1 MPVRK
6 LQSYEVDYQEELN
19 HQVPRYQDYTPEA
32 QSEAQSDAN
41 LKEILFFVNIAVFCI
56 CIAIFSFIFLALKL
70 STALAF
76 AAAIGSSLLVL
87 KVQRSIIKRKRRR

>member
-19 HQVPRYQDYTPEA
+19 HQIPRYQDYTP
-32 QSEAQSDAN
+32 EAQSDAN

-56 CIAIFSFIFLALKL
+56 CIAIFSFIFLALKF

-76 AAAIGSSLLVL
+76 VAAIGFSLLVL
-87 KVQRSIIKRKRRR
+87 KVQRSIIKRKFRR

>member
-32 QSEAQSDAN
+32 QSDAN
-41 LKEILFFVNIAVFCI
+41 LKEILFFVNI

-70 STALAF
+70 STALALG
-76 AAAIGSSLLVL
+76 AAILSSLFVL
-87 KVQRSIIKRKRRR
+87 KLQRSVIKRKFKKK

>member
-19 HQVPRYQDYTPEA
+19 QQVPRYQDYTPEA
-32 QSEAQSDAN
+32 QSDVN

-56 CIAIFSFIFLALKL
+56 CIAIFSFIFLSLKL
-70 STALAF
+70 TTVLALP
-76 AAAIGSSLLVL
+76 AAIVSSLLVL
-87 KVQRSIIKRKRRR
+87 KVQRSIIKRKFRR

>member
-19 HQVPRYQDYTPEA
+19 HQVPRYQDYTPEI
-32 QSEAQSDAN
+32 QSDAN

>member
-32 QSEAQSDAN
+32 QSDAN
-41 LKEILFFVNIAVFCI
+41 LKEILFFVN
-56 CIAIFSFIFLALKL
+56 IAIFSFIFLALKL

-76 AAAIGSSLLVL
+76 VAAIGFSLLVL
-87 KVQRSIIKRKRRR
+87 KVQRSIIKRKFRR

>member
-19 HQVPRYQDYTPEA
+19 HQVPRYQDYTP
-32 QSEAQSDAN
+32 EAQSDAN

-70 STALAF
+70 STALALS
-76 AAAIGSSLLVL
+76 AAILSSLFVL
-87 KVQRSIIKRKRRR
+87 KLQRSIIKRKFKKK

>member
-6 LQSYEVDYQEELN
+6 LQSYEVDYQEELSQ
-19 HQVPRYQDYTPEA
+19 QVPRYQDYTPEA
-32 QSEAQSDAN
+32 QSDTN
-41 LKEILFFVNIAVFCI
+41 LKEILFFVNVAVFCI

-76 AAAIGSSLLVL
+76 VAAIGSSLLVL
-87 KVQRSIIKRKRRR
+87 KIQRSIIKRKLKR

>member
-19 HQVPRYQDYTPEA
+19 QQVPRYQDYTPEA
-32 QSEAQSDAN
+32 QSDVN

-70 STALAF
+70 SPGLAF
-76 AAAIGSSLLVL
+76 ISAIGSSLLVL
-87 KVQRSIIKRKRRR
+87 KVQRFIIKQKRKR